1 MAMVHR
7 LARSILAGAILALA
21 LAAPAF
27 AADDVKVVASG
38 LDNPRGL
45 NFGPG
50 DFLYVAEAGK
60 GGSGPCTSGP
70 EGGDQIC
77 LGASGAVTR
86 VKADGDDQERIRSGL
101 PSVASPQGTEAI
113 GPADVSWP
121 AEGIRSLGFLTMGLA
136 APPDVKNVFGAGGA
150 LLATVQRLHPDG
162 RTRTLADLGAY
173 ETANDPDKNLSE
185 GELDTD
191 PDGAYALNNREVI
204 VADSAGNDI
213 LSVTRT
219 GEIKLLAVIPF
230 GEASAPPG
238 IPDLPAGTTIPV
250 QSVPTS
256 VAVAEDG
263 TIYVSELTG
272 FPFVPGT
279 SKIWKVPAGGGT
291 PEEVFSGLTLV
302 TDVELAEDGSL
313 YVVQISND
321 SLLADTPAPG
331 KVIRIKPDG
340 SREDVS
346 GDLPG
351 PYAVAVK
358 GGYAYVTT
366 HTTEP
371 GAGQVVRIRLP
382 EGAGGDGDDD

>member
-1 MAMVHR
+1 MVHR
-7 LARSILAGAILALA
+7 LARSVLAGAILALA

-60 GGSGPCTSGP
+60 GGNGPCISGG
-70 EGGDQIC
+70 EGGGQIC

-101 PSVASPQGTEAI
+101 PSVASPAGTEAI

-136 APPDVKNVFGAGGA
+136 APPDVKNAFGAGGA
-150 LLATVQRLHPDG
+150 LLATVQRFHPDG
-162 RTRTLADLGAY
+162 RIRTLADLGAF
-173 ETANDPDKNLSE
+173 ETANDPDKDLPS
-185 GELDTD
+185 GGPDTD
-191 PDGAYALNNREVI
+191 PNGAYALNNREAI

-230 GEASAPPG
+230 GQATAPPG
-238 IPDLPAGTTIPV
+238 IPDLPAGMQIPV

-256 VAVAEDG
+256 VDVAEDG

-279 SKIWKVPAGGGT
+279 AKIWKVPAGGGT

-302 TDVELAEDGSL
+302 TDLAFGEDGSL
-313 YVVQISND
+313 YVVEISSD

-331 KVIRIKPDG
+331 KLIRIKPDG
-340 SREDVS
+340 SREDVG
-346 GDLPG
+346 GDLMA
-351 PYAVAVK
+351 PYAVALK
-358 GGYAYVTT
+358 GRYAYVTT
-366 HTTEP
+366 HSTEP

-382 EGAGGDGDDD
+382 EGAGGDEGDD

>member
-1 MAMVHR
+1 MVMVHR

-27 AADDVKVVASG
+27 GADDVKVVASG

-50 DFLYVAEAGK
+50 DYLYVAEAGK
-60 GGSGPCTSGP
+60 GGSGPCATGP
-70 EGGDQIC
+70 EGGGQIC
-77 LGASGAVTR
+77 FGASGAVTR
-86 VKADGDDQERIRSGL
+86 VRADGDQQQRIRSGL

-121 AEGIRSLGFLTMGLA
+121 ARGIRSLGFLTIGLA

-162 RTRTLADLGAY
+162 RIRTLADLGAF
-173 ETANDPDKNLSE
+173 ETANDPDKDLPS
-185 GELDTD
+185 GGPDTD
-191 PDGAYALNNREVI
+191 PDGAYALNNRVAI

-213 LSVTRT
+213 LSVSRT

-230 GEASAPPG
+230 GQATAPAG
-238 IPDLPAGTTIPV
+238 IPGLPAGMQIPV

-256 VAVAEDG
+256 VAVAQDG

-321 SLLADTPAPG
+321 TLLADTPAPG

-340 SREDVS
+340 SREDV
-346 GDLPG
+346 GPDLPG
-351 PYAVAVK
+351 PYAVALK
-358 GGYAYVTT
+358 GDHAYVTT

-371 GAGQVVRIRLP
+371 GTGEVVRIRVP
-382 EGAGGDGDDD
+382 NGAGGDDGDD

>member
-50 DFLYVAEAGK
+50 GDLYVAESGN
-60 GGSGPCTSGP
+60 GGTVKCVPGG
-70 EGGDQIC
+70 EGGGQVC
-77 LGASGAVTR
+77 FGSSGAVTR
-86 VKADGDDQERIRSGL
+86 VGPDGDDQKRITTGL
-101 PSVASPQGTEAI
+101 PSQASPEGTEAI

-121 AEGIRSLGFLTMGLA
+121 DDGIKDLGFLTIGLA
-136 APPDVKNVFGAGGA
+136 ADPALRTAFGAGA
-150 LLATVQRLHPDG
+150 ERFATVQRIHPDG

-230 GEASAPPG
+230 GQASAPPG